1 MHKNAQ
7 YPLRMPDELKEWL
20 KLKADDNWRS
30 LNAEIVSILREAYNK
45 DNKKADCIHQDN
57 QSATTST
64 QFTQGANV

>member
-45 DNKKADCIHQDN
+45 DNKKADITHQDEL
-57 QSATTST
+57 SASETTI
-64 QFTQGANV
+64 